1 MSSEMV
7 EALAQEIEG
16 LKLNV
21 DSYLRQKSEAQLQVR
36 QMRSAV
42 EAWIVEAHANEIDKD
57 ALEELANACE
67 ISLTK
72 TRNVNVTVTFD
83 LTVDMP
89 IFYDEDDLQYAFSF
103 EADSSDH
110 NVEITSGSND
120 VDDINVE
127 EAY

>member
-36 QMRSAV
+36 QMRTAV
-42 EAWIVEAHANEIDKD
+42 EAWILEAHANEIDKD
-57 ALEELANACE
+57 ALEELAKATD

-72 TRNVNVTVTFD
+72 TRNVTVAVTFD

-89 IFYDEDDLQYAFSF
+89 LFYDEDDLQYAFSF

-120 VDDINVE
+120 VDDLTVQDE
-127 EAY
+127 F

>member
-36 QMRSAV
+36 SIRNAV
-42 EAWIVEAHANEIDKD
+42 NAWIVEAHENGIDTD
-57 ALEELANACE
+57 ALEELAGKCE

-72 TRNVNVTVTFD
+72 TRNVTVAVTFD

-89 IFYDEDDLQYAFSF
+89 LFYDEDDLQYAFSF

-120 VDDINVE
+120 VDDLTVGD
-127 EAY
+127 AY

>member
-1 MSSEMV
+1 
-7 EALAQEIEG
+7 
-16 LKLNV
+16 
-21 DSYLRQKSEAQLQVR
+21 
-36 QMRSAV
+36 
-42 EAWIVEAHANEIDKD
+42 
-57 ALEELANACE
+57 
-67 ISLTK
+67 LTK